1 MNYIVCITEKKKKTI
16 QKLQHPSHPNLPTTY
31 ARYYYSTPDIS
42 IGYHHMLA
50 AAAAELLSQ
59 SRGHQEAVGAML
71 GPVAQN

>member
-1 MNYIVCITEKKKKTI
+1 MNYIGFITEKKKTT
-16 QKLQHPSHPNLPTTY
+16 QHPSHPNLPTTY
-31 ARYYYSTPDIS
+31 ARYYSTPDIS